1 MKYMAITCSK
11 CHKIYRDMFDTVVR
25 CDYVEPGKGKPY
37 EWHLCIDCRKKLI
50 YYFNDDVKLH
60 WLSIEL
66 IEGREKMKNKDGLY
80 WADEGRIKRPE
91 EMRRS
96 NQENSWK
103 NHLTKY

>member
-1 MKYMAITCSK
+1 MAITCSK

-60 WLSIEL
+60 
-66 IEGREKMKNKDGLY
+66 
-80 WADEGRIKRPE
+80 
-91 EMRRS
+91 
-96 NQENSWK
+96 
-103 NHLTKY
+103 